1 MNYTEDRVRQLK
13 ESGLPMKTY
22 EKILYLRMTFGLGLI
37 EAVDRLKLS
46 ANYFDGPWFEC
57 EVK

>member
-1 MNYTEDRVRQLK
+1 
-13 ESGLPMKTY
+13 MKTY